1 MRSCTKGFTRLRS
14 GGGQIIPLLLVSG
27 IAFEKNVLYLCK
39 KSDMEWETIRV
50 VINAVCYW
58 VAYGAIILWGIAFG
72 LGVQIDAVREW
83 TKKK

>member
-1 MRSCTKGFTRLRS
+1 
-14 GGGQIIPLLLVSG
+14 
-27 IAFEKNVLYLCK
+27 
-39 KSDMEWETIRV
+39 MEWETIRV

-72 LGVQIDAVREW
+72 LGVQIDAILEW

>member
-14 GGGQIIPLLLVSG
+14 GGKLSPCSLFRVLLLRRMFY
-27 IAFEKNVLYLCK
+27 IFAK

>member
-1 MRSCTKGFTRLRS
+1 MGDS
-14 GGGQIIPLLLVSG
+14 PPPLLVSG

-39 KSDMEWETIRV
+39 KTSDMEWETIRV

-58 VAYGAIILWGIAFG
+58 VAYGAIIIWGIAFG